1 MDEKTFL
8 LSQSIRSNDFE
19 GEGEGGTTYTLT
31 EGTTRGESGRKIY
44 TSNKR
49 SVHVESRCRVQHTYA
64 TSPKCF

>member
-44 TSNKR
+44 TPN
-49 SVHVESRCRVQHTYA
+49 
-64 TSPKCF
+64 